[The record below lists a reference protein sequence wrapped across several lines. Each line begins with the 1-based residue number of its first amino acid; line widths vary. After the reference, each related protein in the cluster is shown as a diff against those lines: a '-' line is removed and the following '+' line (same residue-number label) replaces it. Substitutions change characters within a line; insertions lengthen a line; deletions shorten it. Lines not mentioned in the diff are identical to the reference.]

1 VEVSPTMEINLK
13 KVLNKLNKIHSIYW
27 GLGLSGAVS
36 PRAKYSK
43 GLE

>member
-1 VEVSPTMEINLK
+1 MEINLK
-13 KVLNKLNKIHSIYW
+13 KALNKLSKTHSIYW
-27 GLGLSGAVS
+27 GLGFSGAVS